1 MDYWKAI
8 HYYPSEM
15 QAIGG
20 FRAKRRP
27 DLPYLCTGSF
37 SLLYAI
43 ESMGMRAEK
52 EQWLL
57 VIGHCSKPG
66 ERW

>member
-1 MDYWKAI
+1 MDYWKAF

-20 FRAKRRP
+20 FRAKGGQG
-27 DLPYLCTGSF
+27 LPYLCTGSL

-52 EQWLL
+52 EHWLL
-57 VIGHCSKPG
+57 VIGH
-66 ERW
+66 